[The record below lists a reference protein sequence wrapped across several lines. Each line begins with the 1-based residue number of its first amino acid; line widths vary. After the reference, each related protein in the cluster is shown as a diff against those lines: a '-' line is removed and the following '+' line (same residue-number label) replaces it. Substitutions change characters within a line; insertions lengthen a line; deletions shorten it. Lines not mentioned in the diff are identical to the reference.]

1 MIVYARMRGGCRGS
15 RWRPSSATSSSPLNG
30 RDSVDLHG
38 RWRYACMH
46 RNCRGSRLKLTTSS
60 APLNLSYVW
69 ILRPSFM
76 STTAVLHRF
85 SPQKGKTKLQ
95 RETERIE
102 EQFRRKKEEKV
113 RKMLERLS
121 SEQRARV
128 ASLIQKHS
136 QQMLELIAEKLTSL
150 EVRLINNNNNNRQLH
165 RLSYFVRAFTKT

>member
-1 MIVYARMRGGCRGS
+1 MC
-15 RWRPSSATSSSPLNG
+15 
-30 RDSVDLHG
+30 
-38 RWRYACMH
+38 C
-46 RNCRGSRLKLTTSS
+46 
-60 APLNLSYVW
+60 
-69 ILRPSFM
+69 
-76 STTAVLHRF
+76 RF

-102 EQFRRKKEEKV
+102 EQYRRKKEEKV

-150 EVRLINNNNNNRQLH
+150 EVCFITNCLTSFIKLISHTDGETGHRSVVNNGEAGVVH
-165 RLSYFVRAFTKT
+165 

>member
-1 MIVYARMRGGCRGS
+1 
-15 RWRPSSATSSSPLNG
+15 
-30 RDSVDLHG
+30 
-38 RWRYACMH
+38 
-46 RNCRGSRLKLTTSS
+46 
-60 APLNLSYVW
+60 
-69 ILRPSFM
+69 M
-76 STTAVLHRF
+76 STTAVIHRF